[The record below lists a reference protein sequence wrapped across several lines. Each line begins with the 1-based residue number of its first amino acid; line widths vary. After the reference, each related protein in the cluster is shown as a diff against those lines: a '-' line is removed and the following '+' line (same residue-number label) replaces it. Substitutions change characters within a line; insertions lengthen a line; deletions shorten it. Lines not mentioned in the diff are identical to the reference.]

1 MLFTLFFE
9 KRKKTKKSI
18 VNFIICI
25 YSTIIIRFCRRV
37 VFVRGHCT
45 YIVHLIF
52 VKEGRHILTWER
64 VARDKLFFNIVK
76 SGFILK

>member
-1 MLFTLFFE
+1 MC
-9 KRKKTKKSI
+9 S
-18 VNFIICI
+18 
-25 YSTIIIRFCRRV
+25 RRV

-76 SGFILK
+76 SWFILKLSSVKKNIKTTDS